1 MRSLPSGYEPVR
13 VLGSGGFGEVVLAR
27 HLGLDRLVAVKRIH
41 AHALTGPED
50 LERFRREGQVL
61 AGLAHPA
68 VVRVFDF
75 RRDDAG
81 AVLVMEY
88 VEGASLAD
96 LLDTG
101 PVPVPSLLL
110 ALADVADALA
120 AGAEHGIA
128 HRDVKPG
135 NVFVL
140 PDGHAKLGDF
150 GLARIAADPAVFHT
164 AEGISIGTPAYFP
177 PETGQSEPDA
187 RSDAYSFAVMA
198 FEVLTGR
205 LPFEGLGALE
215 MVAAHLTQAPPSPAD
230 LVPGLPTA
238 ASEAVLAGLVKDPT
252 KRLLPQEL
260 VRRLAAVPV
269 EAWPT
274 PPARTHRP
282 APPTMKAQRPPALP
296 LAAPHRSRRPLVLA
310 ALVLAPLGLVAAGL
324 VAVGGAGPRK
334 AFAVESVRVES
345 VPTTGHCPTAS
356 FVVTAVISTNGE
368 AGTVTGDWTQPDGRP
383 GPQVRLTVP
392 TGQRRSSVTLRLSV
406 SGSRSLNAP
415 VSLTLTA
422 PRALTASSPPVNYSC

>member
-1 MRSLPSGYEPVR
+1 MRSLPPGYELVR
-13 VLGSGGFGEVVLAR
+13 VLGAGGFGEVVLAR
-27 HLGLDRLVAVKRIH
+27 HTGLDRLVAVKRIH

-50 LERFRREGQVL
+50 LERFRREGRVL

-75 RRDDAG
+75 RRDDDG

-96 LLDTG
+96 LMDAGPL
-101 PVPVPSLLL
+101 PVPQVLP

-164 AEGISIGTPAYFP
+164 ADGMNIGTPAYFP
-177 PETGQSEPDA
+177 PETGESEPDA
-187 RSDAYSFAVMA
+187 RSDAYSFAVMT

-205 LPFEGLGALE
+205 LPFEGLGAMA
-215 MVAAHLTQAPPSPAD
+215 MVAAHLTHAPPSPAE
-230 LVPGLPTA
+230 LVPGLPQA
-238 ASEAVLAGLVKDPT
+238 ASDAVLAGLAKDPA

-269 EAWPT
+269 GAWPVL
-274 PPARTHRP
+274 PARVGK
-282 APPTMKAQRPPALP
+282 APPTVRVHTVPALP
-296 LAAPHRSRRPLVLA
+296 VARRRSRRLPVLAGIGLVAIGLVAA
-310 ALVLAPLGLVAAGL
+310 ALVLLGGTRAP
-324 VAVGGAGPRK
+324 K
-334 AFAVESVRVES
+334 AFAVEGLQVTST
-345 VPTTGHCPTAS
+345 PTTGHCPAAVFLVTAS
-356 FVVTAVISTNGE
+356 LRTNGE
-368 AGTVTGDWTQPDGRP
+368 AGSVTGTWTKPDGSA
-383 GPQVRLTVP
+383 GPPVRLSVP
-392 TGQRRSSVTLRLSV
+392 SGRRQADVTLRISV
-406 SGSRSLNAP
+406 TGSRPLHAP
-415 VSLTLTA
+415 VTFALTS
-422 PRALTASSPPVNYSC
+422 PQALTARSAPVEYTC